1 MKGQNILIAG
11 VGGQGVVL
19 AGNILGEAALADG
32 YDVKKTDT
40 LGMAQRGGS
49 VVSHIRFADSVFS
62 PLIQQGEVD
71 VIIAFEKLEAA
82 RWCHYLK
89 AGGLIVI
96 NNLALPP
103 LSVSFGTDCYPDD
116 ATILAAM
123 RPLTKN
129 IRIIDGSRRARELG
143 NSRLL
148 NTFVLGYCSLFLPLK
163 AETIKKTIARR
174 LPQKLVKM
182 NLDAFEAGRRE
193 NPLQVAV

>member
-19 AGNILGEAALADG
+19 AGNILGDAALADG

-49 VVSHIRFADSVFS
+49 VISHIRFADKVFS
-62 PLIQQGEVD
+62 PLIQQGEAD
-71 VIIAFEKLEAA
+71 MIIAFEKLEAA

-89 AGGLIVI
+89 ADGIIVI

-103 LSVSFGTDCYPDD
+103 LSISFGADCYPDD
-116 ATILAAM
+116 ASIYTALK
-123 RPLTKN
+123 PFTEN

-143 NSRLL
+143 NGRLL

-163 AETIKKTIARR
+163 TETIKKTIVQR

-193 NPLQVAV
+193 KPPQIAI

>member
-19 AGNILGEAALADG
+19 AGNILGDAGLADG
-32 YDVKKTDT
+32 YDVKKADT

-49 VVSHIRFADSVFS
+49 VVSHIRFADRVFS

-71 VIIAFEKLEAA
+71 TIIAFEKLEAT

-103 LSVSFGTDCYPDD
+103 LSVNLGADCYPDD
-116 ATILAAM
+116 STILAAM
-123 RPLTKN
+123 RPLTEN

-143 NSRLL
+143 NSQLL

-174 LPQKLVKM
+174 LPQKLVKI

-193 NPLQVAV
+193 KPLQVAV

>member
-11 VGGQGVVL
+11 VGGQRAVL
-19 AGNILGEAALADG
+19 AGNILGDAALADG

-49 VVSHIRFADSVFS
+49 VISHIRFADKVFS
-62 PLIQQGEVD
+62 PLIQQGEAD
-71 VIIAFEKLEAA
+71 MIIAFEKLEAA

-89 AGGLIVI
+89 ADGIIVI

-103 LSVSFGTDCYPDD
+103 LSISFGADCYPDD
-116 ATILAAM
+116 ASIYTALK
-123 RPLTKN
+123 PFTEN

-143 NSRLL
+143 NGRLL

-163 AETIKKTIARR
+163 TETIKKTIVQR

-193 NPLQVAV
+193 KPPQIAI

>member
-1 MKGQNILIAG
+1 MTGQNILIVG

-19 AGNILGEAALADG
+19 AGNILSEAALADG

-49 VVSHIRFADSVFS
+49 VVSHIRFAEKVFS

-71 VIIAFEKLEAA
+71 MLIAFEKLEAA
-82 RWCHYLK
+82 RWSHYLK

-103 LSVSFGTDCYPDD
+103 LSASLGADCYPDD
-116 ATILAAM
+116 PTILAAM
-123 RPLTKN
+123 KPFTEN
-129 IRIIDGSRRARELG
+129 IHIIDGSARAHELG

-148 NTFVLGYCSLFLPLK
+148 NTFVLGYCSLFLTLK
-163 AETIKKTIARR
+163 EKTIKDTITRR
-174 LPQKLVKM
+174 FKPKLVKM
-182 NLDAFEAGRRE
+182 NLGAFVAGRRE
-193 NPLQVAV
+193 KPLQVAV

>member
-19 AGNILGEAALADG
+19 AGNILGDAALNDG

-49 VVSHIRFADSVFS
+49 VVSHIRFADKVLS
-62 PLIQQGEVD
+62 PLIQQGEAD
-71 VIIAFEKLEAA
+71 MIIAFEKLEAA

-103 LSVSFGTDCYPDD
+103 LSVGFGADCYPDD
-116 ATILAAM
+116 ASIYTAL
-123 RPLTKN
+123 RPFTEN
-129 IRIIDGSRRARELG
+129 IRIIDGSGRARELG

-163 AETIKKTIARR
+163 AETIKKTIAQR

-193 NPLQVAV
+193 KPPQVAV